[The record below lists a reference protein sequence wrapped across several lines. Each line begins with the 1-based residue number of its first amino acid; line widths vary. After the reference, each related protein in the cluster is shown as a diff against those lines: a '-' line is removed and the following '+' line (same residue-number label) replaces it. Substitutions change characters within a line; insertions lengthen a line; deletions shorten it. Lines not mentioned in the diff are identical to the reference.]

1 MKIDAAIWNGK
12 HDRVLAVQE
21 FDSVKELQDFMKELH
36 TLDPKATY
44 NLRAVRK

>member
-1 MKIDAAIWNGK
+1 MKIEAAIWNGK
-12 HDRVLAVQE
+12 HDRVLAVQD

-36 TLDPKATY
+36 ILDAKATY